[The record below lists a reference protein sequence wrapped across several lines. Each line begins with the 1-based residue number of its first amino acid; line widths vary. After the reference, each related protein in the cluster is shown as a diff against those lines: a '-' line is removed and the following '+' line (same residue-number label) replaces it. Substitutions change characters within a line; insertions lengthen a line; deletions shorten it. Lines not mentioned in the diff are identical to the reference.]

1 MVIQSCEPP
10 ADALTQPYRAA
21 GDYVDCYFT
30 ELAQPVLFARFVEA
44 FYTTVIFKAERLILR
59 SLVSL
64 PSTDAEARQLARGER
79 ESFAAWSVAS
89 RARDQLLMRDYTG
102 RTYSW
107 LMVAASTA
115 PGGTRLYF
123 GSVVTRVRD
132 AKTGES
138 SLGPVHGR
146 LLGFHK
152 LYSRLLLRAAARR
165 LRALHASTR

>member
-1 MVIQSCEPP
+1 MSAVRRCEPP
-10 ADALTQPYRAA
+10 ANALTRPHLSA
-21 GDYVDCYFT
+21 GEYVDCYFT
-30 ELAQPVLFARFVEA
+30 DLAQPVTFARFVEA
-44 FYTTVIFKAERLILR
+44 FYTTAIFKTERLILR
-59 SLVSL
+59 LVSR
-64 PSTDAEARQLARGER
+64 PSTDAEAAQLARGER

-89 RARDQLLMRDYTG
+89 RAPDQLLLRDFTG

-107 LMVAASTA
+107 LMVAATD

-132 AKTGES
+132 ARTGAE

-152 LYSRLLLRAAARR
+152 LYSRLLLSAAARK
-165 LRALHASTR
+165 LRSP